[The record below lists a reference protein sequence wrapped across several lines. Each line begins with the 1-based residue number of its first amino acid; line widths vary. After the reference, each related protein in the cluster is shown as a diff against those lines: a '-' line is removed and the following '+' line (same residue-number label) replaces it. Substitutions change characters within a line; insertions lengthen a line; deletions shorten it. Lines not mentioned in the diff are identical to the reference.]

1 AGETARADLSITIFL
16 SEPSDY
22 DGGELVMNSD
32 KGGKSVKLPAGGA
45 IIYGSSTI
53 HEVLPVTRGT
63 RYAAITWVQ
72 SLVREEQRRE
82 MLAELAELARWSR
95 SVAPDSAE
103 AMMATKTRANL
114 MRMWAEI

>member
-1 AGETARADLSITIFL
+1 
-16 SEPSDY
+16 
-22 DGGELVMNSD
+22 
-32 KGGKSVKLPAGGA
+32 
-45 IIYGSSTI
+45 
-53 HEVLPVTRGT
+53 
-63 RYAAITWVQ
+63 
-72 SLVREEQRRE
+72 